1 MILKV
6 NVVFAEKTGRRF
18 WLEVER
24 QLEHGKNEEQRN
36 SGEHYCKAAEELC
49 GQNLKESRSK
59 QTASV

>member
-6 NVVFAEKTGRRF
+6 NVVFAEKTGGRF

-24 QLEHGKNEEQRN
+24 KLEHRKNEEQRN
-36 SGEHYCKAAEELC
+36 SKAAEELC
-49 GQNLKESRSK
+49 RQDLEESRSK